1 MNSGYS
7 EVLNSI
13 GSSDPTP
20 GGGSVAALSL
30 AHAHSLALMVAR
42 LTVGKEKWAD
52 GHEAAEQVISDSIDG
67 VDKAIWLA
75 KSDAE
80 AFDSVMFAYRMP
92 KDTTDEK
99 KARSSA
105 IREATIDAAR
115 APLDTAF
122 SAHRLLSNL
131 EKLCISCNSNAL
143 TDLASA
149 AELCLSSV
157 KIAAMNVKINLD
169 FVEGEDVE
177 NISSQLNQVI
187 LDSNKLAESITLY
200 VKERLN
206 WK

>member
-1 MNSGYS
+1 MNNGYT

-42 LTVGKEKWAD
+42 LTVGKEKWID
-52 GHEAAEQVISDSIDG
+52 GHEVAEQVISDSIDG
-67 VDKAIWLA
+67 VENAIFLA
-75 KSDAE
+75 RLDAE
-80 AFDSVMFAYRMP
+80 AFDSVMSAYRMP
-92 KDTTDEK
+92 KVTTNEK

-105 IREATIDAAR
+105 IREATIAAAR

-122 SAHRLLSNL
+122 SAYSLLSSL
-131 EKLCISCNSNAL
+131 ESLCVSCNSNAL

-169 FVEGEDVE
+169 FVEGDDVD

-187 LDSNKLAESITLY
+187 LDSKKLGESITLK
-200 VKERLN
+200 VNERLN

>member
-1 MNSGYS
+1 
-7 EVLNSI
+7 
-13 GSSDPTP
+13 
-20 GGGSVAALSL
+20 
-30 AHAHSLALMVAR
+30 MVAR
-42 LTVGKEKWAD
+42 LTVGKEKWID
-52 GHEAAEQVISDSIDG
+52 GHEVAEQVISDSIDG
-67 VDKAIWLA
+67 VENAIFLA
-75 KSDAE
+75 RLDAE
-80 AFDSVMFAYRMP
+80 AFDSVISAYRMP
-92 KDTTDEK
+92 KVTTNEK

>member
-1 MNSGYS
+1 MNNGYS

-13 GSSDPTP
+13 GSSAPTP

-67 VDKAIWLA
+67 VDNAIWLA

-80 AFDSVMFAYRMP
+80 AFDSVMLAYRMP

-115 APLDTAF
+115 APLNTAF
-122 SAHRLLSNL
+122 SARRLLSSL
-131 EKLCISCNSNAL
+131 EKLCIS
-143 TDLASA
+143 
-149 AELCLSSV
+149 
-157 KIAAMNVKINLD
+157 
-169 FVEGEDVE
+169 
-177 NISSQLNQVI
+177 
-187 LDSNKLAESITLY
+187 
-200 VKERLN
+200 
-206 WK
+206 